1 MQAELRNVLVLDDDE
16 RILSMYK
23 RCFDSGWKVH
33 SASTTSEALALA
45 QSNRIDAAVLDLHIG
60 TSSSIPLVR
69 ALRTARPQ
77 IRIMVV
83 SGYLT
88 TETTV
93 IAVRSGA
100 DVVVDKP
107 IRPREVMKRLFGD
120 GPTDVEAK
128 ETPTLEDAIES
139 HIARVY
145 ADCDGNVSET
155 ARRLGIYRSSLQRR
169 LRRSSLKR
177 LD

>member
-1 MQAELRNVLVLDDDE
+1 
-16 RILSMYK
+16 
-23 RCFDSGWKVH
+23 
-33 SASTTSEALALA
+33 
-45 QSNRIDAAVLDLHIG
+45 
-60 TSSSIPLVR
+60 
-69 ALRTARPQ
+69 
-77 IRIMVV
+77 V

-120 GPTDVEAK
+120 APPDVEAK
-128 ETPTLEDAIES
+128 ETPTLEEAIES

-169 LRRSSLKR
+169 LRRNSVKR
-177 LD
+177 IS

>member
-1 MQAELRNVLVLDDDE
+1 MQAELRNVLVVDDDE
-16 RILSMYK
+16 RILAMYK
-23 RCFDSGWKVH
+23 RCFDAGWKVH
-33 SASTTSEALALA
+33 SAATLAEALALA
-45 QSNRIDAAVLDLHIG
+45 QSQHFDAAVLDLHIG
-60 TSSSIPLVR
+60 PESSVPAIRVLR
-69 ALRTARPQ
+69 ANHPK

-93 IAVRSGA
+93 IVVRSGA

-107 IRPREVMKRLFGD
+107 IRPREVMQRLLGD
-120 GPTDVEAK
+120 GAEDINLGD
-128 ETPTLEDAIES
+128 TPTLEEAIES

-145 ADCDGNVSET
+145 EDCEGNVSET

-169 LRRSSLKR
+169 LRRNAVKR

>member
-16 RILSMYK
+16 RILSMYT
-23 RCFDSGWKVH
+23 RCFDSSWKVH
-33 SASTTSEALALA
+33 SASTTSEALALS
-45 QSNRIDAAVLDLHIG
+45 QSHRIDAAVLDLHIG

-120 GPTDVEAK
+120 MPPDVVTK
-128 ETPTLEDAIES
+128 ETPTLEEAIES

-169 LRRSSLKR
+169 LRRNCVKR

>member
-1 MQAELRNVLVLDDDE
+1 MAVRNVLVVDDDE
-16 RILSMYK
+16 RIVAMYK
-23 RCFDSGWKVH
+23 RSFDGGWRVH
-33 SASTTSEALALA
+33 GAVDIGSAFAILRA
-45 QSNRIDAAVLDLHIG
+45 QPLDAAVFDLHVG
-60 TSSSIPLVR
+60 TTSSIPLIR
-69 ALRTARPQ
+69 ALRGSNAAA
-77 IRIMVV
+77 RIMVV

-93 IAVRSGA
+93 IAVRAGA

-107 IRPREVMKRLFGD
+107 IRPREVMKRLLAGTTED
-120 GPTDVEAK
+120 ISLSD
-128 ETPTLEDAIES
+128 TPTLEEAIES

-169 LRRSSLKR
+169 LRRVAVKR
-177 LD
+177 V